1 MHKRIQK
8 LQLRLSRY
16 RRVRLSRRIRQF
28 KLMSRHPYA
37 AAAITFGAL
46 ILLTT
51 GSYLLARQTNHL
63 PPVQDAKIVIISHD
77 HERQIVP
84 TRETTVGALLAK
96 LHLQLNQGDVVEPAA
111 TTVIDQDQFRINI
124 YRAVPV
130 EIVDGNQHTF
140 TFSAATTP
148 RAVADQAGATVYPED
163 NISSTPTENFLTGGA
178 IGEQVVINRAMPVNL
193 NLYGTP
199 LVIRTHASTVAEL
212 IKEKNIKLAS
222 TDQIMPDPSAPLTPN
237 AQVFII
243 RHGTKI
249 ESVTQTIAL
258 PIQTIDDPSLAYG
271 TNAVRQQ
278 GSAGQQVTT
287 YQDNL
292 DNGTVVSRTVIQ
304 TVITQAP
311 VTQIVAIGT
320 SLSGVKGDMA
330 LAGIDPGDY
339 QYADYIISHES
350 GWCPTKAQGQYGTC
364 PPYAGYVP
372 STGGYGLCQATPG
385 AKMASAG
392 SDWATNPI
400 TQLEWCSGYA
410 TGRYGSWYNAYEH
423 WLSYHNW

>member
-1 MHKRIQK
+1 
-8 LQLRLSRY
+8 
-16 RRVRLSRRIRQF
+16 
-28 KLMSRHPYA
+28 
-37 AAAITFGAL
+37 
-46 ILLTT
+46 
-51 GSYLLARQTNHL
+51 
-63 PPVQDAKIVIISHD
+63 
-77 HERQIVP
+77 
-84 TRETTVGALLAK
+84 
-96 LHLQLNQGDVVEPAA
+96 
-111 TTVIDQDQFRINI
+111 
-124 YRAVPV
+124 
-130 EIVDGNQHTF
+130 
-140 TFSAATTP
+140 
-148 RAVADQAGATVYPED
+148 VYPED
-163 NISSTPTENFLTGGA
+163 NVSSTPTENFLTTGA
-178 IGEQVVINRAMPVNL
+178 IGEQVFIDRATPVNL

-199 LVIRTHASTVAEL
+199 LLIRTHASTVAEL

-222 TDQIMPDPSAPLTPN
+222 TDQVLPDPSTPLTPN
-237 AQVFII
+237 AQVFIV

-258 PIQTIDDPSLAYG
+258 PVQTINDPSLAYG

-292 DNGTVVSRTVIQ
+292 NNGVVVSRTVIQ
-304 TVITQAP
+304 TVVTQAP

-320 SLSGVKGDMA
+320 SLSGVRGDMA
-330 LAGIDPGDY
+330 LAGIAPGDY

-410 TGRYGSWYNAYEH
+410 ASRYGGWYNAYEH
-423 WLSYHNW
+423 WLTYHNW